1 MIVSKNTFHLLSILG
16 HIAQLSFQKM
26 TLRSAINGTQVL
38 TFSPLKQLLTL
49 SSKFF
54 SI

>member
-16 HIAQLSFQKM
+16 HIAQPSFQKM
-26 TLRSAINGTQVL
+26 TLKPAINSTQVL

-49 SSKFF
+49 CSKIF